1 MGGKALTAEEL
12 SYWHLMGETGYTE
25 GWTHS
30 PLRPEVLSFYG
41 LLFTLQSKSNDKDKR
56 HKILPL
62 FGSITENIDNSLEG
76 EIGRSTE
83 ATFGAGPQCGSAA
96 PESL

>member
-1 MGGKALTAEEL
+1 
-12 SYWHLMGETGYTE
+12 MGETGYTE

-96 PESL
+96 LESL